1 MKTIIATPFE
11 FLFDQLRDLY
21 SMEVQLFES
30 MPHLVSL
37 CTNVELRSLLVSHTH
52 LNGNQIVEIAAIFER
67 QGESSGGD
75 KCMAMTGLIEEGTA
89 RLESAPS
96 PHTRDLMLVT
106 LCRRIGR
113 FEMAAYEI
121 TTLLSGRLGLMR
133 EPLVLSEL
141 LANEKDMASELMEL
155 EPDLFKRASSIVPG
169 SSPKRRQRFSQTSC

>member
-1 MKTIIATPFE
+1 MNTIIATPFE
-11 FLFDQLRDLY
+11 LLFDQLRDLY

-52 LNGNQIVEIAAIFER
+52 LNGNQILEIAAIFER
-67 QGESSGGD
+67 QGESSGDD
-75 KCMAMTGLIEEGTA
+75 KCRAMAGLIEEGTG
-89 RLESAPS
+89 RLERALS

-133 EPLVLSEL
+133 EPLILSEL
-141 LANEKDMASELMEL
+141 LANEKDMASDLMQL
-155 EPDLFKRASSIVPG
+155 EPDLFEIARSIA
-169 SSPKRRQRFSQTSC
+169 